1 MVSVFCVTYIC
12 DSNNYVGV
20 VRIWDLETG
29 NLVQAQER
37 EENSKHTI
45 TDIM

>member
-1 MVSVFCVTYIC
+1 MCLSFVLCVYV
-12 DSNNYVGV
+12 SNNYVGA

-29 NLVQAQER
+29 NLVKAQER
-37 EENSKHTI
+37 EENSKHAI